1 MAELAYVSLEEAAEL
16 EGITY
21 ETIKKRAQRS
31 PEKMGVKKKGRDTG
45 GKELTLVAVSSL
57 SKMGQNRWKEREKM
71 KELADTAADLSQ
83 EEKKDEPW
91 YVKADYEWF
100 ERQYKNEYF
109 KAMEFGN
116 VIRRFLKEEEAH
128 RKELTVFT
136 EQFAQE
142 NIGKSGRTFRRM
154 VKDYQQAEAWAT
166 KLGKEDGCSYDHLMV
181 LALCRKPK
189 DCGLFPSI
197 PPDMKQAIKNIW
209 FNKDFA
215 VNRRTRQDLY
225 EVLEEISM
233 NKGWKKLPSYQTV
246 VRYISYTW
254 YPPNGF
260 RCRCSVASLSVRQV
274 KERGL
279 EVETGPPREVDT
291 RTGEIKE
298 IRPDKGFAVNPAR
311 HAWEPDMEALSG
323 AVRGVFEKEMHK
335 TPSTLKNS
343 ARQGIVAEKKNR
355 CVITR
360 YNAIVGG
367 MGGSRSVEDRVVYVL
382 DGMDASEAP
391 DEIKLL
397 PLGKVHSQKGD
408 FLVDDESY
416 ELINRQFKERG
427 LDLVI
432 DYEHQTLKDVQAP
445 AGGWIKEL
453 IKQEDAIA
461 AKVEWTPR
469 AKEYLRNK
477 EYKYLSP
484 VVICRK
490 SDGKAVALHSA
501 ALTNTPAID
510 RMFALV
516 NSIDIDLEGD
526 VDMEEGGTRMELKKI
541 IELLGLPEG
550 ATEED
555 VVKALSAARKAAE
568 GETVANKTI
577 LGLLELKEDARTEDV
592 AAKIMALKGTEEKSK
607 DEMVME
613 LKRRLDEKDAD
624 GLVMNALKQGKI
636 SAAQKEWAKEYALKD
651 PKGFEAFVAKAP
663 TVVPVKKIATGGEE
677 KTGRHTDLDARIL
690 KNLGISV
697 DDLEVKE

>member
-1 MAELAYVSLEEAAEL
+1 MDVQYGSAGDFIFREAVEFL
-16 EGITY
+16 
-21 ETIKKRAQRS
+21 KKRKAVPKEEYLKLDGESRAKAFTVSGYTKAEIIGKFLETLTEAVESGKTREQFREEMGGFLSVNGYEGLNPFRADVIFRTNIQTAYNAGHYRS
-31 PEKMGVKKKGRDTG
+31 MTDPAALKLRPYW
-45 GKELTLVAVSSL
+45 
-57 SKMGQNRWKEREKM
+57 QYR
-71 KELADTAADLSQ
+71 TAADGHVR
-83 EEKKDEPW
+83 DEHAMMHGRV
-91 YVKADYEWF
+91 YRADDPVW
-100 ERQYKNEYF
+100 
-109 KAMEFGN
+109 
-116 VIRRFLKEEEAH
+116 
-128 RKELTVFT
+128 
-136 EQFAQE
+136 
-142 NIGKSGRTFRRM
+142 
-154 VKDYQQAEAWAT
+154 D
-166 KLGKEDGCSYDHLMV
+166 
-181 LALCRKPK
+181 
-189 DCGLFPSI
+189 
-197 PPDMKQAIKNIW
+197 
-209 FNKDFA
+209 
-215 VNRRTRQDLY
+215 
-225 EVLEEISM
+225 
-233 NKGWKKLPSYQTV
+233 
-246 VRYISYTW
+246 TW

-260 RCRCSVASLSVRQV
+260 RCRCSVASLSARQV

-367 MGGSRSVEDRVVYVL
+367 MGGGRSVEDRVVYVL